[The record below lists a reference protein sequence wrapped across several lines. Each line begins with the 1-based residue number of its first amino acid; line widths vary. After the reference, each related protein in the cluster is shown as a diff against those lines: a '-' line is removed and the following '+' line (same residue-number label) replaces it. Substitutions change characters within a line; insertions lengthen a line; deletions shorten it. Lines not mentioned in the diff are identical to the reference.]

1 MKYKILLMMVLTCV
15 ITNYNCPSPT
25 RNELVTQVQT
35 QGPSQNNAKIYTLF
49 DTNMQGTLQPIYD
62 NSSGQLKFI
71 EKVND
76 SMIRI
81 LPY

>member
-1 MKYKILLMMVLTCV
+1 MKYRILLMMVLTCV
-15 ITNYNCPSPT
+15 ITNCSCPNSTYNG
-25 RNELVTQVQT
+25 LVTQVQT

-49 DTNMQGTLQPIYD
+49 DTNMQGTLQPVYD

>member
-1 MKYKILLMMVLTCV
+1 MALTCV
-15 ITNYNCPSPT
+15 ITNSTCPSST
-25 RNELVTQVQT
+25 HNGLVTQVQT
-35 QGPSQNNAKIYTLF
+35 QGLNQNNVKIYTLF
-49 DTNMQGTLQPIYD
+49 DTNMQGTLRPIYD

>member
-1 MKYKILLMMVLTCV
+1 MVLTCV
-15 ITNYNCPSPT
+15 ITNYTCPSPT
-25 RNELVTQVQT
+25 HNWLVTQVQT
-35 QGPSQNNAKIYTLF
+35 QGPNQNNAKIYTLF

-81 LPY
+81 LSY

>member
-1 MKYKILLMMVLTCV
+1 MKYRILLMMVLTCV
-15 ITNYNCPSPT
+15 VTNYTCPSST

-76 SMIRI
+76 SMIRL

>member
-1 MKYKILLMMVLTCV
+1 MKYRILLMMVLTCI
-15 ITNYNCPSPT
+15 ITNYTCPSPT
-25 RNELVTQVQT
+25 HNGLVTQVQT

-49 DTNMQGTLQPIYD
+49 DTNMQGTLQPVYD

>member
-1 MKYKILLMMVLTCV
+1 MMVLTCV
-15 ITNYNCPSPT
+15 ITNYTGPSPT

-35 QGPSQNNAKIYTLF
+35 QGPSQNNAKSYTLF

-71 EKVND
+71 EKIND

>member
-1 MKYKILLMMVLTCV
+1 MKYRILLMMVLTCI
-15 ITNYNCPSPT
+15 ITNYTCPSPT
-25 RNELVTQVQT
+25 HNELVTQVQT
-35 QGPSQNNAKIYTLF
+35 QGPSQTNAKIYTLF
-49 DTNMQGTLQPIYD
+49 DTNMQGTLQPVYD

>member
-15 ITNYNCPSPT
+15 ITNYTCPSPT

-76 SMIRI
+76 SIIRI

>member
-1 MKYKILLMMVLTCV
+1 MKYRILLMMVLTCV
-15 ITNYNCPSPT
+15 ITNYTCPSPT

-49 DTNMQGTLQPIYD
+49 DMNMQGTLQPIYD

>member
-1 MKYKILLMMVLTCV
+1 MKYRILLMMVLTCV

-35 QGPSQNNAKIYTLF
+35 QGPSQNNAKSYTLF
-49 DTNMQGTLQPIYD
+49 DMNMQGTLQPIYD

>member
-1 MKYKILLMMVLTCV
+1 MKNRILLMMILTCV

>member
-1 MKYKILLMMVLTCV
+1 MKYRILLMMVLTCV
-15 ITNYNCPSPT
+15 ITNYTCPSST

-35 QGPSQNNAKIYTLF
+35 PEPSQTNAKIYTLF
-49 DTNMQGTLQPIYD
+49 DTNMQGTLQPVYD

>member
-1 MKYKILLMMVLTCV
+1 MKYKILLMIVLTCV
-15 ITNYNCPSPT
+15 MTNYTCPSPT

>member
-15 ITNYNCPSPT
+15 ITNYTCPSPT

>member
-1 MKYKILLMMVLTCV
+1 MMILTCV

>member
-1 MKYKILLMMVLTCV
+1 MKYRVLLMMVLTCV
-15 ITNYNCPSPT
+15 ITNYTCPSST

-71 EKVND
+71 EKIND

>member
-1 MKYKILLMMVLTCV
+1 MVLTCV
-15 ITNYNCPSPT
+15 ITNYTCPSPT

>member
-1 MKYKILLMMVLTCV
+1 MMVLTCV
-15 ITNYNCPSPT
+15 VTNYTCPSST

-76 SMIRI
+76 SMIRL